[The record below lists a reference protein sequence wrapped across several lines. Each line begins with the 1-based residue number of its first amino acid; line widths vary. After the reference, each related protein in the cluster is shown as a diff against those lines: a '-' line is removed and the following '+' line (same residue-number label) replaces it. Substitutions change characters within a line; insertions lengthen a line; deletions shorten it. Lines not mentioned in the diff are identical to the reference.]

1 MSTAAQN
8 RSSITAGSG
17 EEVISTRR
25 AIPAWMLS
33 TVLHLILIVTLA
45 MVVHSSPRG
54 ANVEPDRTGGIVLV
68 ENRRGEVE
76 YFSESDANSPGDSRT
91 ESNAAQNLTAALPKS
106 SQVPVNVAGLRPST
120 VNVAGAGQDLNS
132 ALPNVSGLLDGAGPS
147 RSVGGKTTTQVFGL
161 QGTGSKFVY
170 LFDRSGSMSAEN
182 GRPLK
187 AAKAQ
192 MIASLKSLKSTDQ
205 FQIIF
210 YNERPLA
217 FNPFPGKAATL
228 MFGTEQNKQLAR
240 RFIERVSASGG
251 TQHLPALKIA
261 LNMTPDV
268 IFFLTD
274 ADEPRMTSAE
284 LLQVQH
290 WNKITSINSIEFGT
304 RPYPRR
310 GNFLFELAEQN
321 RGSYAY
327 RNVAEL
333 KVGE

>member
-8 RSSITAGSG
+8 HSPGTFRSG
-17 EEVISTRR
+17 EESVSTRR
-25 AIPAWMLS
+25 TIPAWMLS
-33 TVLHLILIVTLA
+33 TGLHLVLIVTLA
-45 MVVHSSPRG
+45 MVVRSSPRG
-54 ANVEPDRTGGIVLV
+54 ANVEADRSGGIVLV
-68 ENRRGEVE
+68 ENRRGDVE
-76 YFSESDANSPGDSRT
+76 YFSESDADSAGDSRT
-91 ESNAAQNLTAALPKS
+91 SESAAQDVAAALPTS
-106 SQVPVNVAGLRPST
+106 SRVPVNIAGLRPSSVT
-120 VNVAGAGQDLNS
+120 LAGAGQDLNA
-132 ALPNVSGLLDGAGPS
+132 ALPDVSGLLDGVGPS

-170 LFDRSGSMSAEN
+170 VFDRSGSMSAEN

-187 AAKAQ
+187 AAKSQ
-192 MIASLKSLKSTDQ
+192 MIASLQSLKSTDQ

-210 YNERPLA
+210 YNERPLS
-217 FNPFPGKAATL
+217 FNPFPGKSATL
-228 MFGTEQNKQLAR
+228 MFGTEENKELAR

-274 ADEPRMTSAE
+274 ANEPRMTSGE
-284 LLQVQH
+284 LKDVRR
-290 WNKITSINSIEFGT
+290 WNKVTSINSIEFGT

-310 GNFLFELAEQN
+310 GNFLFKLAEQN
-321 RGSYAY
+321 NGDYVY